1 MGWTSGVPEV
11 GYAGRAQT
19 AQRAQYMGML
29 LRNEPTPQAQRLDKN
44 LGIEGLVAGDLILAE
59 VLRGFKDDR
68 ASTRFGAGSAAWYKS
83 HSEAKSWRLRQRAGV
98 RGYRAG
104 HRAGR
109 RSTTLTASSTSAD
122 AGKAAQGR
130 IRPSAFSSALSPGH
144 SIA

>member
-1 MGWTSGVPEV
+1 
-11 GYAGRAQT
+11 
-19 AQRAQYMGML
+19 MGML

-68 ASTRFGAGSAAWYKS
+68 GFGEVRRRLGRLVQVSLG
-83 HSEAKSWRLRQRAGV
+83 AKSWRLRQRAGV